1 MENTNLAITQTHK
14 PMLYASYQTS
24 YSPIYD
30 AAYDFGF
37 IFIDEEEEAEEALEA

>member
-1 MENTNLAITQTHK
+1 MENTKQTITHINT
-14 PMLYASYQTS
+14 PILYAAYQTS